1 MFYSFDIGGY
11 MSLEHGGKADKDG
24 NKYEYEWVIY
34 QILQVIKR
42 NIRSF
47 IWEPIG
53 PSSDGVDV
61 SVIMEDYYDYHQCK
75 ASNAGKDSWTI
86 SDLKKN
92 NIISRWIDKLS
103 INDSN
108 EVSLVSPL
116 TFKGLADLSDKARN
130 SNNCGK
136 DFYDYQ
142 IANAGKDTR
151 KLFESICR
159 ELIGDLEKYTD
170 DDYNRILS
178 YLKRI
183 NIRQISDS
191 TLHEMNISTIESIF
205 LTNKDLVYKSLLTTL
220 LNENNYSHSI
230 DSQIIGDWLNR
241 NNLQLR
247 NLRNDSQV
255 IGKIKSLNDRFKA
268 NYPFSKNEFVERKC
282 YDECYKVVN
291 KNVFTIIHGSAGVG
305 KSGLIFSLMQKC
317 ESNKQPYIAINLKD
331 YSPDNSL
338 DTWSHDKLDLP
349 INLVDVI
356 HQVYESQSPIII
368 LDQLDTMRWTSRNY
382 HESYCIC
389 REIIN
394 TIMRINENR
403 TSAPI
408 RLVLVTRSYDLEYC
422 EYIKDITDNE
432 LFIRFEVQNL
442 SDDEIHLVIGDEY
455 NQLNKRTKQLLKRF
469 LNLKIWLDIKLKS
482 NNSSRNFQTQSQLLD
497 TWISQIKK
505 SIVEKLDIKDT
516 DINSC
521 IRKFCE
527 YCVTNQVFSVP
538 CIVLEDYS
546 TILNQLESEGL
557 IINDRYSYSYIHQ
570 SVFDYFIA
578 KDMLKQLLMGNSLEE
593 IIGSKSEQTSWRR
606 YQVQMMLDQLYN
618 SQEAIKVLEVGETL
632 LRSENIRFYVKHV
645 FFEIIGQIDEINEKI
660 ISYISKN
667 FFDEEWGIY
676 LQEAIRGNLI
686 LIERLIELKVFQ
698 RFLFNKKSI
707 RKAIWLLGTVECN
720 TSTICTELIVKF
732 FKLFPE
738 SKSEFSNIFYKEC
751 IYDCDE
757 FFLLRVEYY
766 KEFFDSYSVME
777 NLKSL
782 IKNND
787 FRFFELLKVSIVH
800 DDIGEPYKDYS
811 TLDVHISVGQLQ
823 KLIELIP
830 LDINNL
836 ENRNWIANKQI
847 FSYKRLLVEIIKSA
861 IQNLCDIDESNIW
874 IYIKQLWNVDNYI
887 YKEIILFTFSIIS
900 TQYSEEILQY
910 LVSDIKQNM
919 FDYSSNNDNALIV
932 VKNVI
937 HKHTSTVKN
946 EALSYFIDKVLKYIS
961 KSHFKYIH
969 NERNGKVR
977 FSYLNAY
984 HSYWGAFQ
992 YNILNS
998 IDTNR
1003 LNKKVKGIIS
1013 VLNRKYPNGIEVG
1026 VKPKIVSGYVR
1037 SSIPFKK
1044 LSMIDWKKLLT
1055 NKQIDINRT
1064 KRRYNQLSLIE
1075 NNISTISY
1083 ALSHKIE
1090 EKTNEMVNLIISI
1103 GNDIDI
1109 EYIEYTLSKLT
1120 DEKVLSKL
1128 TDEEL
1133 SLFISHICTNFL
1145 DVRGNLTKYLIQL
1158 IDKRINLYK
1167 YSYIRD
1173 FIEGFFRNNCLDNVR
1188 NPDIKKAQ
1196 DLNSFIM
1203 EELNS
1208 SRGLF
1213 ISLICHLIDTDCITF
1228 ESYKNKILSIMDF
1241 NSNFDKFLYLKFL
1254 ISGYNKNKDVGKE
1267 IVNSLLLNYWLCN
1280 SEYNNFL
1287 PMSLYND
1294 GYKTSIISV
1303 IEECYHSTDYE
1314 LRQLADYCILEL
1326 YMKDADAVKS
1336 YMQNTDSLKTHNHLY
1351 NMMQMA
1357 NIYWQYEEYIDR
1369 IKSWYIMMQDQKLD
1383 IFKGISQLFS
1393 KKLIVLGRDTEFVNI
1408 IFSGGVN
1415 RALLHQFIDFV
1426 KDNKYKISEIYN
1438 LFSKT
1443 VKFIIQHHDD
1453 NEFVC
1458 VSTSLDELLA
1468 YVYELSCKEKH
1479 MNGQQQCLDFWD
1491 DMYKYQMGNIRE
1503 ITDQII

>member
-1 MFYSFDIGGY
+1 

-593 IIGSKSEQTSWRR
+593 IIGSKSEQTPWRR

>member
-1 MFYSFDIGGY
+1 

-24 NKYEYEWVIY
+24 NKYEYEWVIC

-53 PSSDGVDV
+53 PSSDGVDI
-61 SVIMEDYYDYHQCK
+61 SVIKEDYYDYHQCK

-191 TLHEMNISTIESIF
+191 TLHEMNISTIESLF

-268 NYPFSKNEFVERKC
+268 NYPFSKNEFVERNC

-291 KNVFTIIHGSAGVG
+291 KNVFTIIHGSAGIG
-305 KSGLIFSLMQKC
+305 KSGLLFSLMQKC
-317 ESNKQPYIAINLKD
+317 EANQQPYVAINLKD
-331 YSPDNSL
+331 CSPDNSL

-356 HQVYESQSPIII
+356 HQVYEYQSPIII

-408 RLVLVTRSYDLEYC
+408 RLVLVTRSYDLEYS
-422 EYIKDITDNE
+422 EYIKNITDNE
-432 LFIRFEVQNL
+432 LFSRFEVQNL

-469 LNLKIWLDIKLKS
+469 LNLRIWLDIKLKS

-516 DINSC
+516 DINIC

-570 SVFDYFIA
+570 AVFDYFIA

-593 IIGSKSEQTSWRR
+593 IIGSKSEQTPWRR

-618 SQEAIKVLEVGETL
+618 RQKAIKFLEVGETL

-686 LIERLIELKVFQ
+686 LIERLIELKVFE
-698 RFLFNKKSI
+698 RFLFNKESI

-757 FFLLRVEYY
+757 FFLLRIEYY

-782 IKNND
+782 IKYND

-800 DDIGEPYKDYS
+800 DDTGESYKDYS
-811 TLDVHISVGQLQ
+811 SLDIHISLNQLR

-830 LDINNL
+830 LDINSI
-836 ENRNWIANKQI
+836 ESRNWIANKQI

-874 IYIKQLWNVDNYI
+874 LYITEFWNVDNYI

-937 HKHTSTVKN
+937 HKHTSAVKG
-946 EALSYFIDKVLKYIS
+946 EVLSYFIDKVLKYIS

-969 NERNGKVR
+969 NERNGKLR

-984 HSYWGAFQ
+984 SSYWGAFQ

-1003 LNKKVKGIIS
+1003 LNEKVKGIIS

-1026 VKPKIVSGYVR
+1026 VKTKIVSGYVR
-1037 SSIPFKK
+1037 ASIPFKK

-1064 KRRYNQLSLIE
+1064 KRRYNQFSLIE
-1075 NNISTISY
+1075 NNTSTISY

-1103 GNDIDI
+1103 GNDINI
-1109 EYIEYTLSKLT
+1109 EYIECVLSKLT

-1128 TDEEL
+1128 SGEEL

-1145 DVRGNLTKYLIQL
+1145 NAGEDLTKYLIQL

-1173 FIEGFFRNNCLDNVR
+1173 FIEALFCNYRLDSMR
-1188 NPDIKKAQ
+1188 NPNIKKAQ
-1196 DLNSFIM
+1196 DLNSFKM

-1208 SRGLF
+1208 SRGWF
-1213 ISLICHLIDTDCITF
+1213 IHLICHLLDTDYITF
-1228 ESYKNKILSIMDF
+1228 ESYKNKIISIMDF
-1241 NSNFDKFLYLKFL
+1241 NSNFDKYLYLKFL
-1254 ISGYNKNKDVGKE
+1254 ISGYNKNKDIGKE
-1267 IVNSLLLNYWLCN
+1267 IVNSLLLNCWLCN

-1287 PMSLYND
+1287 LMSLYND

-1303 IEECYHSTDYE
+1303 IEKSYHSSDYE

-1336 YMQNTDSLKTHNHLY
+1336 YMQNTDSLRTHNHLY

-1369 IKSWYIMMQDQKLD
+1369 IKSWYIMMQEQKLD

-1393 KKLIVLGRDTEFVNI
+1393 TKLIVLGRDTEFVNI
-1408 IFSGGVN
+1408 IFSSGVS
-1415 RALLHQFIDFV
+1415 RALLHQFIDFI
-1426 KDNKYKISEIYN
+1426 KDNKYKVSEIYD
-1438 LFSKT
+1438 LFIKT
-1443 VKFIIQHHDD
+1443 VQFIIQHHDEC
-1453 NEFVC
+1453 EFVG
-1458 VSTSLDELLA
+1458 VSASLDELLA
-1468 YVYELSCKEKH
+1468 YVYELSCKERH
-1479 MNGQQQCLDFWD
+1479 LNGQQQCLDFWD

-1503 ITDQII
+1503 ITDQMI

>member
-1 MFYSFDIGGY
+1 
-11 MSLEHGGKADKDG
+11 MSLEYGGKADKDG

-34 QILQVIKR
+34 QILQVINR

-61 SVIMEDYYDYHQCK
+61 SVIKEDYYDYHQCK

-92 NIISRWIDKLS
+92 NIISRWINKLS

-142 IANAGKDTR
+142 IVNAGKDTR

-191 TLHEMNISTIESIF
+191 TLHEMNISTIESLF
-205 LTNKDLVYKSLLTTL
+205 LTNKDLVYKSLLTIL

-255 IGKIKSLNDRFKA
+255 IGKIELLNDRFKA
-268 NYPFSKNEFVERKC
+268 NYSFSKNEFVERNC

-291 KNVFTIIHGSAGVG
+291 KNVFTIIHGSAGIG
-305 KSGLIFSLMQKC
+305 KSGLLFSLMQKC
-317 ESNKQPYIAINLKD
+317 EANQQPYVAINLKD

-356 HQVYESQSPIII
+356 HQVYEYQSPIII
-368 LDQLDTMRWTSRNY
+368 LDQLDTMRWTSKNY

-408 RLVLVTRSYDLEYC
+408 RLVLVTRSYDLEYS

-432 LFIRFEVQNL
+432 LFSRFEVQNL
-442 SDDEIHLVIGDEY
+442 SDDEIHFVIGDEY

-593 IIGSKSEQTSWRR
+593 IIGSKSEQTPWRR

-618 SQEAIKVLEVGETL
+618 SQEAIKFLEVGETL

-660 ISYISKN
+660 ISYISNN

-686 LIERLIELKVFQ
+686 LIERLIELKVFE
-698 RFLFNKKSI
+698 RFLLNQELM
-707 RKAIWLLGTVECN
+707 RKVIWLLGTVECN
-720 TSTICTELIVKF
+720 TSPICTKLINKF

-751 IYDCDE
+751 SYDCDE

-787 FRFFELLKVSIVH
+787 FRFFELLKISIVH

-874 IYIKQLWNVDNYI
+874 IYIKQLWNVDNYV

-900 TQYSEEILQY
+900 TQYSEGILIY

-946 EALSYFIDKVLKYIS
+946 ETLSYFIDKVLKYIS

-984 HSYWGAFQ
+984 HSCWGAFQ

-1044 LSMIDWKKLLT
+1044 LSMIAWKKLLT

-1075 NNISTISY
+1075 NNTSTISY

-1103 GNDIDI
+1103 GNDINI
-1109 EYIEYTLSKLT
+1109 EYIECTLSKLT

-1128 TDEEL
+1128 SDEEL
-1133 SLFISHICTNFL
+1133 SIFISHICTNFL
-1145 DVRGNLTKYLIQL
+1145 NARENLTKYLIQL

-1173 FIEGFFRNNCLDNVR
+1173 FIEGLFRNNCLDNVMT
-1188 NPDIKKAQ
+1188 PDIKKAQ
-1196 DLNSFIM
+1196 DLNRFIM

-1213 ISLICHLIDTDCITF
+1213 ISLICHLIDTDYITF

-1241 NSNFDKFLYLKFL
+1241 NSNFDKYLYLKFL
-1254 ISGYNKNKDVGKE
+1254 ISGYNKNKDIGKE
-1267 IVNSLLLNYWLCN
+1267 IVNSLLLNCWLCN

-1303 IEECYHSTDYE
+1303 IEECYHSSDYE

-1357 NIYWQYEEYIDR
+1357 NIYWQYEEYINR
-1369 IKSWYIMMQDQKLD
+1369 IKSWYIMIQEQKLD

-1393 KKLIVLGRDTEFVNI
+1393 KKLIALDRDIEFVNI
-1408 IFSGGVN
+1408 IFSGGVSS
-1415 RALLHQFIDFV
+1415 ALLHQFIGFI
-1426 KDNKYKISEIYN
+1426 KDNKYKISEIYD
-1438 LFSKT
+1438 LFIKA
-1443 VKFIIQHHDD
+1443 VKFSIQHHDD

-1458 VSTSLDELLA
+1458 VSASLDELLA
-1468 YVYELSCKEKH
+1468 YVYELSCKERH
-1479 MNGQQQCLDFWD
+1479 LVGQQQCLDFWD

-1503 ITDQII
+1503 ITDQMI